1 MMKTKT
7 WLKRV
12 TAVAAALVVVQAG
25 VAWAEDNPWT
35 LRLGVSYRDFDDLE
49 IKTGNF
55 SNLGQANNAPFGVQ
69 NVTTVVGNPLNA
81 PVILDY
87 VRVKD
92 ASDGIDSSDKWA
104 PIIGFGYELT
114 PAEKTLGLSL
124 VGNFQ
129 YYNFGAS
136 SSASGRV
143 GAPGS
148 FTVEQYQHWWV
159 DTDSP
164 PDFVPDTL
172 TPGVLLVGPQLPG
185 TSFSVRSKFDMDL
198 YVFDLGVQAR
208 ATLKRFNITL
218 ALGPTLTIADAESSL
233 SQQASWLAQGPGLP
247 ASSYRRKNSDS
258 DLEFLPGAYGAIGV
272 IWDMSEAWS
281 LGLECRYDYVSGDAG
296 TDQVKMD
303 LSSFSGIARLAYQF

>member
-1 MMKTKT
+1 MKTKT
-7 WLKRV
+7 WLNRV
-12 TAVAAALVVVQAG
+12 IAVAVAVLTGA
-25 VAWAEDNPWT
+25 AWAEDNPWT
-35 LRLGVSYRDFDDLE
+35 LRLGASYRDFDYIK
-49 IKTGNF
+49 IKTENF
-55 SNLGQANNAPFGVQ
+55 NNWGQANNAPFGVQ

-87 VRVKD
+87 VRSKD
-92 ASDGIDSSDKWA
+92 GSDGISSNDKWA

-114 PAEKTLGLSL
+114 PADKTFGLSL

-129 YYNFGAS
+129 YYNFGAGI
-136 SSASGRV
+136 SASGRV
-143 GAPGS
+143 GAPGT

-172 TPGVLLVGPQLPG
+172 TPGVKLLGPQLPG

-198 YVFDLGVQAR
+198 FVFDLGVQAR
-208 ATLKRFNITL
+208 ATLKQFNITF
-218 ALGPTLTIADAESSL
+218 AVGPTLTIADAESSL

-247 ASSYRRKNSDS
+247 AGSYNRKTKDS
-258 DLEFLPGAYGAIGV
+258 ELEFLPGAYGALGV
-272 IWDMSEAWS
+272 IWDISAAWS
-281 LGLECRYDYVSGDAG
+281 LGVECRYDYVSGDAG